1 LVLIKRLKQVYCI
14 LQQVEEIS
22 SLNCFHKIFIF
33 ILLFSE
39 ILRLLDS
46 LQLSARLPV
55 ATPVDWKV
63 GEKVM
68 VPPNVKD
75 EDVAKHF
82 PQGVEVKKDLPSGKG
97 YIRMAQ
103 V

>member
-1 LVLIKRLKQVYCI
+1 MTRLFFF
-14 LQQVEEIS
+14 S
-22 SLNCFHKIFIF
+22 
-33 ILLFSE
+33 SE

-46 LQLSARLPV
+46 LQLSSRYPI

-63 GEKVM
+63 GDKVM

-75 EDVAKHF
+75 EDIQKHF
-82 PQGVEVKKDLPSGKG
+82 PQGLQIKSDLPSGKQ

-103 V
+103 IQ

>member
-1 LVLIKRLKQVYCI
+1 
-14 LQQVEEIS
+14 VEEIS